1 MYLLIFFV
9 ENYCLGDMKL
19 IPLTDKEVEEI
30 IELAYTTSEKHIL
43 KYANKKDFEDINIT
57 INLNR
62 GEDCFDIDIY
72 IDLDSDAK
80 LPDTLAQEA
89 IDLSLS
95 AVDDY
100 VDKRNAKL

>member
-1 MYLLIFFV
+1 M
-9 ENYCLGDMKL
+9 

-30 IELAYTTSEKHIL
+30 IELAYTTSERHIL
-43 KYANKKDFEDINIT
+43 KYANKKEFEDINIT

-62 GEDCFDIDIY
+62 GEDSFDIDMD
-72 IDLDSDAK
+72 IDLDSDTR
-80 LPDTLAQEA
+80 LPDNLAQEA

-100 VDKRNAKL
+100 VEKRNAKID